1 MQGSL
6 STEFEGAIAII
17 TFSHP
22 DHNALPSA
30 LLHGLTQ
37 ALIKCGQDD
46 SVKLIVLK
54 AAGDRTF
61 CAGANLSELS
71 VIDDREKAVQFFR
84 GFGQVIN
91 AIRSCGKLVIGRVQ
105 GKAVGGGVGI
115 IGACDYVMATKWG
128 SVRLSEISIGIG
140 PFVIEPAIRRK
151 IGLSHFSKLAL
162 NPTEWQIARWAHEV
176 GLYQELFDTVE
187 QLDDYLERYLARMV
201 TYSSQALA
209 QMKLTLWEGTEEWV
223 QLLHDRAERSG
234 QLLLSEEAQEALAKI
249 RAKSRT

>member
-6 STEFEGAIAII
+6 STVSEGATAVI

-22 DHNALPSA
+22 DHNALPSS
-30 LLHGLTQ
+30 LLHGLTR

-46 SVKLIVLK
+46 SIKLVILK

-71 VIDDREKAVQFFR
+71 IIADREQAVQFFQ

-105 GKAVGGGVGI
+105 GKAVGGGVGLI
-115 IGACDYVMATKWG
+115 AACDYVMATKWG
-128 SVRLSEISIGIG
+128 SVRLSEVSIGIG
-140 PFVIEPAIRRK
+140 PFVIEPAIQRK

-162 NPTEWQIARWAHEV
+162 NPMEWQTAKWAHEV
-176 GLYQELFDTVE
+176 GLYHELFDTVE

-201 TYSSQALA
+201 TYSKSALR
-209 QMKLTLWEGTEEWV
+209 QMKLTLWEGTEKWE

-234 QLLLSEEAQEALAKI
+234 HLLLSVEAQEALAKI